1 MKITLESTDEKVQW
15 EGWTCTV
22 WKGKGEFGREVR
34 AIMFEAESQMPM
46 EPQESNIIQGIRSLF
61 GIGEEHHAV

>member
-1 MKITLESTDEKVQW
+1 MKITLESTDERTEF

-22 WKGKGEFGREVR
+22 WKGKAEFGREVR
-34 AIMFEAESQMPM
+34 AILFETDSQMPI

-61 GIGEEHHAV
+61 GITEGHHAA